1 MALAK
6 SKELLGLIRGKFS
19 GKVNIP
25 QAEATMDYQMLMQQ
39 GKDEFKEAKDNL
51 IKRLERL
58 RPVNMMKEH
67 ADLVESTSNILK
79 QTPLGIYVI

>member
-1 MALAK
+1 MHRMK
-6 SKELLGLIRGKFS
+6 TKELI
-19 GKVNIP
+19 
-25 QAEATMDYQMLMQQ
+25 
-39 GKDEFKEAKDNL
+39 DELNNL

>member
-1 MALAK
+1 
-6 SKELLGLIRGKFS
+6 
-19 GKVNIP
+19 
-25 QAEATMDYQMLMQQ
+25 MQQ